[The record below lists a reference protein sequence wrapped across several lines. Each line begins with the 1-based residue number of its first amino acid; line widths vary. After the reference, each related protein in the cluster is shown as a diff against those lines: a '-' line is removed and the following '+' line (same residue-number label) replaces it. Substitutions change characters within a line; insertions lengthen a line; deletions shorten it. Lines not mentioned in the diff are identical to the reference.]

1 MKKLILLLSAIIILV
16 SCQARC
22 PLRTNLTPV
31 SLINN
36 ATTSCQPVTLGNLIR
51 QFQFDPSAIYGDVFG
66 NKAWH

>member
-1 MKKLILLLSAIIILV
+1 MKKVFLLLSAILILA
-16 SCQARC
+16 SCKGRC
-22 PLRTNLTPV
+22 ANLTPV

-36 ATTSCQPVTLGNLIR
+36 ATTSCQPVTLSNLIR